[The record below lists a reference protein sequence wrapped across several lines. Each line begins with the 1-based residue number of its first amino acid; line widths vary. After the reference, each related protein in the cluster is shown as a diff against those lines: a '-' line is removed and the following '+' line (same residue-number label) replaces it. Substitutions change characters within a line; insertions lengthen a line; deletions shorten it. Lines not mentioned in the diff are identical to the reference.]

1 MRSPIVLAGALAVL
15 SGCSET
21 TTSSVAD
28 AADVVDVS
36 DVSDGSRVDAVNA
49 SDAMDASD
57 GSRVDVMDA
66 SDAMGASDV
75 MGAMDASDVVDVP
88 VDDGAAADL
97 GNDTGVRCGAT
108 ETPCMSGATVECV
121 GLQSDARHCG
131 ACGHACCLG
140 QSCSAGFC
148 VTGCPAGQ
156 TVCTPAGATCPLCV
170 DASTSTD
177 HCGRCNSPC
186 AAGQVCALGA
196 CVAPVCAMVTE
207 PPPPMGQCDGR
218 GRIACEMWAQSI
230 AGGRTT
236 VTAQCLTA
244 PSGCAK
250 ADRCDDARDAS
261 TCRCGAGPSCG
272 PNEVC
277 ELVGPT
283 ARCQCARR

>member
-1 MRSPIVLAGALAVL
+1 MRSPIVLAGVLAAL

-21 TTSSVAD
+21 TSTSVAD
-28 AADVVDVS
+28 AADVVDVV
-36 DVSDGSRVDAVNA
+36 DVVDASLV
-49 SDAMDASD
+49 DAMDASD
-57 GSRVDVMDA
+57 ASDVVDASDVPDGPRVDVMDA
-66 SDAMGASDV
+66 V
-75 MGAMDASDVVDVP
+75 DASDVVDVP
-88 VDDGAAADL
+88 VDDGAAADIA
-97 GNDTGVRCGAT
+97 NDTGVRCGAT

-121 GLQSDARHCG
+121 GLQFDSRHCG
-131 ACGHACCLG
+131 ACGHACCPG
-140 QSCSAGFC
+140 QSCSAGSC
-148 VTGCPAGQ
+148 VTGCSAGQ

-170 DASTSTD
+170 DASTSTA
-177 HCGRCNSPC
+177 HCGRCNFAC

-196 CVAPVCAMVTE
+196 CVAPVCATVTE

-236 VTAQCLTA
+236 VTAQCLTS

>member
-1 MRSPIVLAGALAVL
+1 MRSPIVLAWVLAALG
-15 SGCSET
+15 GCSET

-28 AADVVDVS
+28 AADVVDVMDVVDAS
-36 DVSDGSRVDAVNA
+36 DVVDGSRVD
-49 SDAMDASD
+49 
-57 GSRVDVMDA
+57 
-66 SDAMGASDV
+66 
-75 MGAMDASDVVDVP
+75 AMDASDVVDVMDVVDGSRVDVP
-88 VDDGAAADL
+88 ADDGAAADV
-97 GNDTGVRCGAT
+97 GNDSGVRCAAT
-108 ETPCMSGATVECV
+108 ETACMSGATVECV
-121 GLQSDARHCG
+121 ALQADARHCG
-131 ACGHACCLG
+131 ACGHACCPG
-140 QSCSAGFC
+140 QFCAAGSC

-156 TVCTPAGATCPLCV
+156 TVCTPSGATCPVCV
-170 DASTSTD
+170 DTSTSTD
-177 HCGRCNSPC
+177 HCGRCNSAC
-186 AAGQVCALGA
+186 AAGQVCALGE
-196 CVAPVCAMVTE
+196 CVAPACATVTE